1 MRKAVFC
8 LAGAAFAVTAVAEMK
23 NNPDPNTLWCEDGKA
38 IVTQAGNSRNGWN
51 NALKYSSMRFPT
63 LN

>member
-23 NNPDPNTLWCEDGKA
+23 NNPDPNTLWCEDGH
-38 IVTQAGNSRNGWN
+38 AGG
-51 NALKYSSMRFPT
+51 KFPQW
-63 LN
+63 LEQCIEI